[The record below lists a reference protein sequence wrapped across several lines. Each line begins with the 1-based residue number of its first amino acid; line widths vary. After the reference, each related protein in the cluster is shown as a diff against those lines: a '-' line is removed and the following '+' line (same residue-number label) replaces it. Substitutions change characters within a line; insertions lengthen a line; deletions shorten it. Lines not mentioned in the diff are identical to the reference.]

1 MILFGLKLLIAHILG
16 DFVFQPNKWVTN
28 KQENKIRSKFLYV
41 HLAIHAITLIVLLG
55 FDFNYWVGIV
65 AILITHGIIDV
76 LKLYFETKK
85 NTRSL
90 FIIDQLVHL
99 LILLIVTLSYTGFE
113 LNFEFLNTSK
123 NLFLLFSI
131 LNVTFVSS
139 VFMKVIM
146 GKWKLEENSPNKSL
160 KQAGKYIGILERL
173 FVLCFVILNQW
184 GAIGFL
190 LTAKSVFRFGDLS
203 KSKDRKLTEYVLIGT
218 LLSFALAISTG
229 LLYLWGI
236 KIAD

>member
-16 DFVFQPNKWVTN
+16 DFVFQSNKWVKS

-41 HLAIHAITLIVLLG
+41 HLAIHAIALIVLLG

-65 AILITHGIIDV
+65 AILITHGIVDV
-76 LKLYFETKK
+76 LKMYFETKK

-218 LLSFALAISTG
+218 LLSFAIAISTG
-229 LLYLWGI
+229 LLYLWGM
-236 KIAD
+236 KNS

>member
-16 DFVFQPNKWVTN
+16 DFVFQSNKWVTN

-41 HLAIHAITLIVLLG
+41 HLAIHAIALIVLLG

>member
-16 DFVFQPNKWVTN
+16 DFVFQSNKWVKS
-28 KQENKIRSKFLYV
+28 KQENKIRSKFLYI
-41 HLAIHAITLIVLLG
+41 HLAIHAIALIVLLG
-55 FDFNYWVGIV
+55 FDFNYWIGIV
-65 AILITHGIIDV
+65 AILVTHGIVDV

-99 LILLIVTLSYTGFE
+99 LVLLIVTLSYTGFE

-218 LLSFALAISTG
+218 LLSFAIAISTG
-229 LLYLWGI
+229 LLYLWGM
-236 KIAD
+236 KNS